1 MAIKNMAASVLTRLR
16 NQAKKAGINFQTGL
30 QLFFQE
36 EFLRRLSKS
45 QYRDN
50 MILKGG
56 MFIYTLTEFDSRPT
70 RDMDFMI
77 QRLSNDL
84 NNIQKTMEEICA
96 VETENDFVLLQVKGT
111 EQITVDKK
119 YPGVKT
125 KLEGHINNVRV
136 PFSIDVGIDDVIVPS
151 PVIRKIA
158 TRLDGFTPPEIC
170 TYSLEST
177 IAEKLDAILQRME
190 TTSRMK
196 DFFDI
201 YYLSNMFDFDGKT
214 LKEAIQ
220 MTSEHRGRVL
230 DKESFERISAF
241 ATNSFLLTQW
251 KNFEPAKD
259 SVLDFEV
266 TLNRIHE
273 FLEPLV
279 TAIIGKKDY
288 TKQWSCAERKWE
300 IPLYY

>member
-96 VETENDFVLLQVKGT
+96 V
-111 EQITVDKK
+111 
-119 YPGVKT
+119 
-125 KLEGHINNVRV
+125 GHVTDI
-136 PFSIDVGIDDVIVPS
+136 ILTT
-151 PVIRKIA
+151 A
-158 TRLDGFTPPEIC
+158 
-170 TYSLEST
+170 ST
-177 IAEKLDAILQRME
+177 
-190 TTSRMK
+190 
-196 DFFDI
+196 
-201 YYLSNMFDFDGKT
+201 G
-214 LKEAIQ
+214 
-220 MTSEHRGRVL
+220 
-230 DKESFERISAF
+230 
-241 ATNSFLLTQW
+241 
-251 KNFEPAKD
+251 
-259 SVLDFEV
+259 
-266 TLNRIHE
+266 
-273 FLEPLV
+273 
-279 TAIIGKKDY
+279 
-288 TKQWSCAERKWE
+288 
-300 IPLYY
+300 